1 MNKEIMDFIKSVRD
15 SLLSLSLVLAVYGI
29 IERLFLP
36 KQTKIIVD
44 DGVPAELTVLGKKGN
59 PKVVYVSSKKHHV
72 NFRAALPLCIM
83 AMLINKGIEKY
94 EEEHKVTI
102 KDE

>member
-15 SLLSLSLVLAVYGI
+15 SLLSLSIVLVVYGI
-29 IERLFLP
+29 IERFFLP

-44 DGVPAELTVLGKKGN
+44 DGVPAELTVLGKKDN
-59 PKVVYVSSKKHHV
+59 PKVVYVSNKKHKV
-72 NFRAALPLCIM
+72 NFRGALPLIIM

-94 EEEHKVTI
+94 EEEHNVTI

>member
-29 IERLFLP
+29 VERLFLP
-36 KQTKIIVD
+36 KQTKIVVD
-44 DGVPAELTVLGKKGN
+44 EGVPAELTVLGKKGN
-59 PKVVYVSSKKHHV
+59 PKVVYVSNKKHRV
-72 NFRAALPLCIM
+72 NFRGALLMGAA
-83 AMLINKGIEKY
+83 AVLIHKGIEKY

-102 KDE
+102 IDE